1 MESDHG
7 KLRINPNST
16 PEPFSPDDA
25 EEQGEPLLPFTPH
38 RGLLPP
44 PPSILVPPPE
54 AIIIVNPEAHDSIKS
69 GNFGKLVRRASQ
81 KYQQGLSS
89 HSVVFNLYEKK
100 PVTADSSI
108 ERSEDWHKFNF

>member
-1 MESDHG
+1 MESEHG
-7 KLRINPNST
+7 KLRINPGPT
-16 PEPFSPDDA
+16 LEAAGPEAP
-25 EEQGEPLLPFTPH
+25 EEQGESLLPFTPQ

-81 KYQQGLSS
+81 KYQQGQPA

-100 PVTADSSI
+100 PITADSSL